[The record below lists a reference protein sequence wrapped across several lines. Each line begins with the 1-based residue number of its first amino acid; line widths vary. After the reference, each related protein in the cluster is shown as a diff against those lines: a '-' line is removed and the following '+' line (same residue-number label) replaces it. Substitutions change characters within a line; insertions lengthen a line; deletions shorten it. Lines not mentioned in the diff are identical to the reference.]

1 MKSQQGRPVRRCM
14 LVSGVRV
21 LTRDV
26 CFKKKGKKHLNRMQK
41 YVHIKENRETLH
53 ESYEL

>member
-1 MKSQQGRPVRRCM
+1 M

-41 YVHIKENRETLH
+41 YVHIKENHEMLR